1 MLNPKC
7 WNTAKLFVHCI
18 QNRNV
23 FLTLMLSSLFF
34 TVSPKME
41 DNRAMGLHKQR
52 LPPTLCHRRTIRTP
66 IAIPTMATNRLLKCT
81 KLCQNNKELHTRI
94 HIIQV
99 HQWTCINNNNPKL
112 YICSNKN
119 FIYFHLLP
127 WAFFVNIFRD
137 AHKAGL
143 CAQCSR

>member
-1 MLNPKC
+1 MS
-7 WNTAKLFVHCI
+7 AKLFVHCI

-23 FLTLMLSSLFF
+23 FLTFMLSSLFF

-41 DNRAMGLHKQR
+41 DNRAMGLHKQL

-94 HIIQV
+94 RIIQV
-99 HQWTCINNNNPKL
+99 HRWTRIKNKNNPKL
-112 YICSNKN
+112 SVPIRTL
-119 FIYFHLLP
+119 FIFIFFRRLSSSTLSEMLMRQ
-127 WAFFVNIFRD
+127 AFVSS
-137 AHKAGL
+137 APV
-143 CAQCSR
+143 